1 MQSNDEVRVVCN
13 SDAIYINGITIVIGN
28 FGFRKTNTTKYLS
41 EDIKFSRVL

>member
-1 MQSNDEVRVVCN
+1 MKSNDEVRIVCN
-13 SDAIYINGITIVIGN
+13 SDEISINGITIAIGN